1 MRKPKFESASFKFND
16 NGKWYLVLFRQMLDK
31 SYYQI
36 DVKNDMTD
44 KSLIESF
51 IEREVATKTTALF
64 YLCKAL
70 KLSTANI
77 H

>member
-1 MRKPKFESASFKFND
+1 MSKPKFEKATFSFND
-16 NGKWYLVLFRQMLDK
+16 NGKWYKVVFRQMLDK
-31 SYYQI
+31 AYYQI
-36 DVKNDMTD
+36 DVRNDMTD

-51 IEREVATKTTALF
+51 IERENATKTTALF

-70 KLSTANI
+70 KMNTNNI